1 MGAGSVGHRS
11 HKVAGRLMTTN
22 GRLATFCI
30 GKTLKVPLYGVTT
43 LTREEV
49 ENLLDSGQSNRRL
62 RRAAAKLNVNTKEVA
77 NAA

>member
-1 MGAGSVGHRS
+1 VT
-11 HKVAGRLMTTN
+11 V
-22 GRLATFCI
+22 CI
-30 GKTLKVPLYGVTT
+30 GKTFKAPLYGVTT